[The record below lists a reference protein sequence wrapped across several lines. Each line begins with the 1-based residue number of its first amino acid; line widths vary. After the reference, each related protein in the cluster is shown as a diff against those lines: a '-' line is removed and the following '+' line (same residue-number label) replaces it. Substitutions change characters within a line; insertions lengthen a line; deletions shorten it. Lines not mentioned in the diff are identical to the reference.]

1 MFYMWKRSLVL
12 GCTFSTKGDKGDG
25 ADMLWAL
32 VQLRVKPFYSLEG
45 TMLPFSMYA
54 WLNI

>member
-1 MFYMWKRSLVL
+1 MVL

-32 VQLRVKPFYSLEG
+32 VQLRVEPFYSLEG